1 MGSGSL
7 VPALALAILLVT
19 TMHASRWRTAVL
31 VLGVLLSAC
40 TTPQPAPEQTP
51 GIAPVSSPAGAHRV
65 TWGGQLIA
73 VENRRDST
81 ELEVLAFPLDSGGRP
96 DTAAASVGR
105 FVAVQAGFLDPV
117 DYAPGRLVTATGT
130 VGAARTG
137 AVGGAQVRLA
147 TLDVQSLRLWPRE
160 PAAPRV
166 VPFGAIGIGFGSG
179 GYSGGGLGIGIGF

>member
-7 VPALALAILLVT
+7 VPALALALLLVT

-40 TTPQPAPEQTP
+40 TTPRSAPEQTP